1 MVNNKLPKRFKL
13 GVHTVPTHLSLWQ
26 NHLHIDSLK
35 EWCGS
40 YDVPWKKRI
49 RKHIQDARV
58 YLLGEDEESC
68 VVESFTT

>member
-1 MVNNKLPKRFKL
+1 MIATDDEECFDLITNVDEDFNQQHYGTL
-13 GVHTVPTHLSLWQ
+13 
-26 NHLHIDSLK
+26 
-35 EWCGS
+35 
-40 YDVPWKKRI
+40 